1 MEPTRELAPDSW
13 SHYLDSVSD
22 DLRNQ
27 QISIEIIA
35 APRPPRVEATGLALQ
50 FLSYDRRDDVFEVAA
65 ARGGPSL
72 PSVLRHM
79 VANPIRIEVD
89 SSTSL
94 APTMIAVDGGNG
106 VRTVI
111 RILRDG
117 AFSG

>member
-1 MEPTRELAPDSW
+1 MAANRELEPDSW

-27 QISIEIIA
+27 QISIEIIV

-50 FLSYDRRDDVFEVAA
+50 FLSYDRRGDVFEVAA
-65 ARGGPSL
+65 ARGGPGV
-72 PSVLRHM
+72 PSILRRM

-94 APTMIAVDGGNG
+94 APTMISVDDGNG